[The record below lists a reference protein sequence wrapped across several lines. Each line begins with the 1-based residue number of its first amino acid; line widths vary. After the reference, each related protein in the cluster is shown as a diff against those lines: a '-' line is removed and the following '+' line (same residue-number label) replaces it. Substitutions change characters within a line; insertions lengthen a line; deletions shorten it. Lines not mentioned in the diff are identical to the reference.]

1 MQAASKTAALVQGQ
15 QQTAQELIE
24 NNIRTVLLDVINRLN
39 SNTGLDY
46 SLYQVEW
53 LCSLVLRLGG
63 MFEETLLPN
72 LLQARHLLS
81 LIMNEDS
88 FDLHNADRVV
98 IATGAN
104 GRPKLDISR
113 DQLEYFL
120 EKGFKGADMAKM
132 LRVSDKSLTKQ
143 LTDDSRNL
151 ESQFERVI

>member
-1 MQAASKTAALVQGQ
+1 
-15 QQTAQELIE
+15 
-24 NNIRTVLLDVINRLN
+24 
-39 SNTGLDY
+39 
-46 SLYQVEW
+46 
-53 LCSLVLRLGG
+53 